1 MKNVITIVSK
11 ILIILIF
18 LQIIYMPM
26 AQASFWGEIF
36 QAGDDFLKNG
46 SSQGTAINSEQFKGE
61 ISNIYNLLFSLGVVL
76 SVVIGAILGI
86 KYMFGSIEE
95 QAKIKETLIPYAI
108 GCLVIFGAF
117 GIWKLAINIF
127 SSLN

>member
-18 LQIIYMPM
+18 LQLIYMPM
-26 AQASFWGEIF
+26 AQASFWGDIF
-36 QAGDDFLKNG
+36 QAGDEFLENG
-46 SSQGTAINSEQFKGE
+46 SSQGEGINTEQFKGE
-61 ISNIYNLLFSLGVVL
+61 ISEIYNLLFSLGIVL
-76 SVVIGAILGI
+76 SVAIGAILGI

-95 QAKIKETLIPYAI
+95 QAKIKETLIPYVI

-117 GIWKLAINIF
+117 GIWRLAINIF